1 LPRGSE
7 GRVMFILSSIAH
19 TISGFFST
27 ILTLANFLI
36 LGAVVAFVGW
46 LTSRIF
52 GPSLSGLLGALVLG
66 SGIVFFSV
74 TNHWLTSD
82 RERHLQAELR
92 MKEIKLAEIQATNAQ
107 LQKDLSL
114 EAEAVEN
121 NADVIMK
128 LRKQIE
134 AMGDK
139 ADCGVPKEFTD
150 ELKKLR

>member
-1 LPRGSE
+1 
-7 GRVMFILSSIAH
+7 MLSSIAY

-27 ILTLANFLI
+27 ILTLANYLI

-46 LTSRIF
+46 MTSRIF

-66 SGIVFFSV
+66 SGIVFFSI

-92 MKEIKLAEIQATNAQ
+92 MKEAKIAEIQATNAQ
-107 LQKDLSL
+107 LHKDLGL
-114 EAEAVEN
+114 EAEIAEA
-121 NADVIMK
+121 NADVVAE
-128 LRKQIE
+128 LRKKIE
-134 AMGDK
+134 QMGDK
-139 ADCGVPKEFTD
+139 PDCGVSKDFTD

>member
-1 LPRGSE
+1 
-7 GRVMFILSSIAH
+7 MFILSSIAN

-36 LGAVVAFVGW
+36 LGAVVAFAGW

-52 GPSLSGLLGALVLG
+52 GPSLSGLLGALALG

-107 LQKDLSL
+107 LQVHLSL
-114 EAEAVEN
+114 ESEVAAG
-121 NADVIMK
+121 NADIIADLQK
-128 LRKQIE
+128 KIDK
-134 AMGDK
+134 MGAK
-139 ADCGVPKEFTD
+139 PDCGVPKDFTD

>member
-1 LPRGSE
+1 
-7 GRVMFILSSIAH
+7 MFILSSIAH
-19 TISGFFST
+19 AISGFFST

-66 SGIVFFSV
+66 SGIVFMSV

-92 MKEIKLAEIQATNAQ
+92 MKEAKIAEIQATNAQ
-107 LQKDLSL
+107 LQVHLSL
-114 EAEAVEN
+114 ESEIAAS
-121 NADVIMK
+121 NADVIADLQK
-128 LRKQIE
+128 KINN
-134 AMGDK
+134 MGDK
-139 ADCGVPKEFTD
+139 PECGVSKDFTD